1 MEKPKICRVGQQ
13 ACNLRR
19 ANVAIQVQRPSAAGF
34 PLLWGRFSL
43 LLYSGLQLNEG
54 HPHEGGQSAL
64 PKVHQFKCYSCSK
77 TPSQKHPK

>member
-34 PLLWGRFSL
+34 PLF
-43 LLYSGLQLNEG
+43 
-54 HPHEGGQSAL
+54 GGGSVFCCIQA
-64 PKVHQFKCYSCSK
+64 FN
-77 TPSQKHPK
+77 